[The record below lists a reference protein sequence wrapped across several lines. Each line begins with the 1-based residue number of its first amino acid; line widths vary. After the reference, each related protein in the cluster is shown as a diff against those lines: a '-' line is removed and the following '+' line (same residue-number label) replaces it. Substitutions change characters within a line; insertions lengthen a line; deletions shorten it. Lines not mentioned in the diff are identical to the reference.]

1 LRSFC
6 KVTRKKDMAKITL
19 HDIARICGVDIS
31 TVSRAMR
38 ADPRVKAATRKRIK
52 ETADRL
58 SYRPNLLAR
67 NLAGGKSRTLWVIMP
82 SLDAST
88 DYRIVRHA
96 GHHANGQDYSLFA
109 ALHDC
114 DNFGQLE
121 GHSEAHYEQMLEQA
135 AQGLTD
141 GAIILPRRHVNDVHI
156 LDELT
161 RQNFPMIFVDNYVE
175 ELPIPVVTTDNK
187 RAAGELAQ
195 RCADAGATSAI
206 CLFSEPNPVAK
217 ARKDG
222 ALRAFEKLG
231 IPAVNLVDM
240 PGKWNPEHLTDTV
253 AVIGSSQF
261 YVHHFAVQQARK
273 LQQRRLIFVVFDEWT
288 GEPSPAEKV
297 IIAIQDCEAIADRA
311 VDRLIDI
318 IEDRPSGKPRI
329 ELVPVKE
336 FKCISSSFVAT

>member
-1 LRSFC
+1 
-6 KVTRKKDMAKITL
+6 MAKITL
-19 HDIARICGVDIS
+19 HDIAKICGVDIS

-58 SYRPNLLAR
+58 NYRPNLLAR

-96 GHHANGQDYSLFA
+96 SHHANEQDYSLFA

-141 GAIILPRRHVNDVHI
+141 GAIILPRRHVNDVYM

-161 RQNFPMIFVDNYVE
+161 RQNFPMVFVDNFIE
-175 ELPIPVVTTDNK
+175 ELPVPVVTTENRK
-187 RAAGELAQ
+187 AAQELAQ

-206 CLFSEPNPVAK
+206 CLFREPNPVART
-217 ARKDG
+217 RKDF
-222 ALRAFEKLG
+222 AQQAFQKNNIPSINLME
-231 IPAVNLVDM
+231 IPAH
-240 PGKWNPEHLTDTV
+240 WNPDHLTDTV
-253 AVIGSSQF
+253 AIVGSSQF
-261 YVHHFAVQQARK
+261 YVHHFAVQQAEL
-273 LQQRRLIFVVFDEWT
+273 LQGRRLIFGVFDEWT

-311 VDRLIDI
+311 VERLIDI

-329 ELVPVKE
+329 EMVPIKE
-336 FKCISSSFVAT
+336 FKCLSSSFVPT